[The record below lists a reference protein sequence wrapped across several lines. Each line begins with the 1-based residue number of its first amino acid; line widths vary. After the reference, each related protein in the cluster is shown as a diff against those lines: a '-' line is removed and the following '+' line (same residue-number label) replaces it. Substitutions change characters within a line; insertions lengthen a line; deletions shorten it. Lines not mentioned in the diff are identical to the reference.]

1 MAEASVTDGGT
12 APGGGGDRHGLRSGP
27 GRLLVTLYA
36 VFTVGAASR
45 SLYQL
50 STRFDEAPLAY
61 LLSAGAA
68 LVYALI
74 TVVLVRGGERARRLG
89 VAACAVELAGV
100 LVVGTWT
107 VVDPSA
113 FPDSTVWS
121 TYGMGYLFLPLVLP
135 VVGLFWLRRGGDRP
149 PAAHR

>member
-1 MAEASVTDGGT
+1 MTDGGT
-12 APGGGGDRHGLRSGP
+12 APGGGSGDRHGLRSGP

-107 VVDPSA
+107 VLDPSA

-135 VVGLFWLRRGGDRP
+135 VVGLFWLRAGGARP
-149 PAAHR
+149 APARD